1 MTGYFYM
8 TMMQGSVIVV
18 TTPIPVD
25 ASSPTDVLGLP
36 KAAFYSQIINILKIF
51 DTGSLAF

>member
-51 DTGSLAF
+51 